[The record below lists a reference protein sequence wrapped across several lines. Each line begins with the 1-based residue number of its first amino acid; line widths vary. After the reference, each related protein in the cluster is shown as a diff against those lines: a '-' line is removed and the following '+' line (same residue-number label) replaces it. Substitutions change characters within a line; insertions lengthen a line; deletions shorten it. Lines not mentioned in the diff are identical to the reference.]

1 MPLKITKAD
10 EVMEVKTLV
19 CTLYSQ
25 PGLGKTSLAFTASN
39 PILFDFDKGAYRAA
53 DRGDTVQ
60 VEKWADVASITP
72 ADLEGYDTIILD
84 TVGKALDFL
93 AADIIAGNP
102 KLGYAGALN
111 QQGWGQL
118 GVKFRNFLASLQRHG
133 KDIILISHM
142 DEKADGDEI
151 KERLKIPG
159 GSKDL
164 VLTDS
169 DMIGRISIMNRRRM
183 LVFSPTETS
192 YGKDPAN
199 LDTLEIPAANTP
211 AFSTFMADVLAKS
224 KTALNALSAAQVER
238 KSEVE
243 WFRQHVPGIMD
254 AEGINNILG
263 RAKRAGKDVALM
275 VVKRAEELGLEFDP
289 QRRAYVY
296 LDEFDPKDDEDDIE
310 ALNNQPDLNE
320 ADHIAMAGL

>member
-1 MPLKITKAD
+1 MALKITKAD

-25 PGLGKTSLAFTASN
+25 PGLGKTSLAFTARN
-39 PILFDFDKGAYRAA
+39 PLLFDFDGGAYRAV

-60 VEKWADVASITP
+60 VEKWADVAQITP

-93 AADIIAGNP
+93 AADIIASSP

-133 KDIILISHM
+133 KDIILVSHM

-151 KERLKIPG
+151 KERLKIQG

-169 DMIGRISIMNRRRM
+169 DMIGRISIMNRQRM

-199 LDTLEIPAANTP
+199 FDAISVPAAGSS
-211 AFSTFMADVLAKS
+211 AFATFMADTLDRAKA
-224 KTALNALSAAQVER
+224 ALNELSAAQVER

-243 WFRQHVPGIMD
+243 WFRQHVPDIRD
-254 AEGINNILG
+254 ADGINAVLE
-263 RAKRAGKDVALM
+263 RAKRAGRDVAKT
-275 VVKRAEELGLEFDP
+275 VADRAKELGLEFDP
-289 QRRAYVY
+289 ERRAYVY
-296 LDEFDPKDDEDDIE
+296 LEEFDPDDDEDMSDE
-310 ALNNQPDLNE
+310 KVAAE
-320 ADHIAMAGL
+320 

>member
-1 MPLKITKAD
+1 MALKITKAD

-25 PGLGKTSLAFTASN
+25 PGLGKTSLAFTASH
-39 PILFDFDKGAYRAA
+39 PLLFDFDHGAYRAV

-60 VEKWADVASITP
+60 VEKWADVADIKP
-72 ADLEGYDTIILD
+72 ADLVEYDTIILD

-93 AADIIAGNP
+93 AADIIAGSP

-199 LDTLEIPAANTP
+199 FETIEVPAADSP
-211 AFSTFMADVLAKS
+211 AFATFMADTLAKA
-224 KTALNALSAAQVER
+224 KTALNELSAAQVER

-243 WFRQHVPGIMD
+243 WFRQHVPGIKAAD
-254 AEGINNILG
+254 GINAVLE
-263 RAKRAGKDVALM
+263 RAKRAGRDVAKT
-275 VVKRAEELGLEFDP
+275 VAARATELGLEFDP
-289 QRRAYVY
+289 ERRAYVY
-296 LDEFDPKDDEDDIE
+296 LEEFDPADDEAKE
-310 ALNNQPDLNE
+310 AAE
-320 ADHIAMAGL
+320 